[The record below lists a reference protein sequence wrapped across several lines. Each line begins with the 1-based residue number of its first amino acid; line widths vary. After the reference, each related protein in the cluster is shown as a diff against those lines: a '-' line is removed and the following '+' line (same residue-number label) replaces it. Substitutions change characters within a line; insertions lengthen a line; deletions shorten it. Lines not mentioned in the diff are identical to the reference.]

1 VWIRDVDSSFSLR
14 EKVGMRGLKSIGND
28 PHPSPLPGGEGISD
42 ATLYYFA
49 LSIITVKPSKGKRL

>member
-1 VWIRDVDSSFSLR
+1 VWIGDGDSSFSLR

-28 PHPSPLPGGEGISD
+28 PHPSPLPEGEGISD

-49 LSIITVKPSKGKRL
+49 LSIIMVKPSLEEKL